1 MDMKTVRRR
10 LQIFFALF
18 FLIAISGTFG
28 FMVLEDLT
36 FAEAFYY
43 NIVTMS
49 TVGYGDIHPT
59 KQASRMFAIFL
70 IIMGGATFLG
80 VIANATEILL
90 LKREKQSR
98 LRKVN
103 MVLGVFFSEV
113 GHELL
118 SLFSRHD
125 HHIEKIRDHLLVNF
139 SWTENHFST
148 ALNLIKKHDLRVD
161 MDKVPLETIFK
172 FLKTKRKF
180 FIGLLENPALIEQE
194 SFSEVLLA
202 VFHLTDELSCR
213 DNLTNLPASDK
224 NHLSGDINRAYKKLI
239 EQWFIYLKHL
249 KAQYPYLYSLAV
261 RKNPFNP
268 KANPVVLPDKGGD

>member
-1 MDMKTVRRR
+1 MKTVRRR
-10 LQIFFALF
+10 LQIFLALF
-18 FLIAISGTFG
+18 LLIAVSGTFG
-28 FMVLEDLT
+28 FMMLEDLT
-36 FAEAFYY
+36 FTEALYY

-59 KQASRMFAIFL
+59 KQSSRMFSIFL

-90 LKREKQSR
+90 LKRERQSR

-118 SLFSRHD
+118 SLFSRND
-125 HHIEKIRDHLLVNF
+125 HKIEEIRENLLVNF
-139 SWTENHFST
+139 SWTENHFSRV
-148 ALNLIKKHDLRVD
+148 LNIIKKHDLRVD
-161 MDKVPLETIFK
+161 IGKLPLETIFK
-172 FLKTKRKF
+172 LLNSKRKF
-180 FIGLLENPALIEQE
+180 LVGLLENPVLIEQE
-194 SFSEVLLA
+194 SFSEALLA

-213 DNLTNLPASDK
+213 EKLSNLPESDK
-224 NHLSGDINRAYKKLI
+224 KHLSGDINRAYKKLVV
-239 EQWFIYLKHL
+239 QWFVYLKHL
-249 KAQYPYLYSLAV
+249 KNQYPYLYSLAV

-268 KANPVVLPDKGGD
+268 HANPVVLSRGERD

>member
-1 MDMKTVRRR
+1 MKTVRRR
-10 LQIFFALF
+10 LQIFLALF
-18 FLIAISGTFG
+18 LLIAISGTFG

-36 FAEAFYY
+36 FTEALYY

-59 KQASRMFAIFL
+59 KQTSRMFSIFL

-90 LKREKQSR
+90 LKRERQSR

-118 SLFSRHD
+118 NLFSSND
-125 HHIEKIRDHLLVNF
+125 HNIEKIRENLLVNL
-139 SWTENHFST
+139 SWTENRFSSV
-148 ALNLIKKHDLRVD
+148 LKIIKKHDLKVD
-161 MDKVPLETIFK
+161 IGKIPLETIYK
-172 FLKTKRKF
+172 LLNSKRKF
-180 FIGLLENPALIEQE
+180 LIGLLENPVLIEQE
-194 SFSEVLLA
+194 SFSEAVLA

-213 DNLTNLPASDK
+213 KNLRRLPESDK
-224 NHLSGDINRAYKKLI
+224 NHLSGDINRAYKKLV
-239 EQWFIYLKHL
+239 EQWFVYLKHL
-249 KAQYPYLYSLAV
+249 KKQYPYLYSLAV

-268 KANPVVLPDKGGD
+268 DANPVVLS